1 MNLFKKSLEVRNIVL
16 NDLKRISG
24 WDFRVYYNDLYERK
38 DSVVRRLKG
47 IFSSGDGWVNK
58 EDWMKW
64 KGELESIDYGEF
76 KVEFSNVNKVLS
88 VGGWENVNRNRERW
102 VENGK
107 GSIED
112 FNNIFDNKD
121 YFWVIRIVWKK

>member
-1 MNLFKKSLEVRNIVL
+1 MNLFKKSLEVRNVIL

-24 WDFRVYYNDLYERK
+24 WDFKVYFNDLYERK

-47 IFSSGDGWVNK
+47 SFISDGWINK
-58 EDWMKW
+58 EEWVKW

-88 VGGWENVNRNRERW
+88 VGGWKNVNRNREMY
-102 VENGK
+102 VESGS

-112 FNNIFDNKD
+112 FNNIFDSKD
-121 YFWVIRIVWKK
+121 YYYIIRIIWKK